1 MVSQEKLEKYC
12 NSAKELHNLF
22 WLNLEIAKTELVVK
36 NSPVDFDVHKL
47 ICDTYEG
54 IISARFFISRFE
66 LLATLKDRSSDE
78 CKKGNEVVEKFRQLE
93 EVFDTQT
100 QVLETLR
107 SKPKAHAS
115 E

>member
-1 MVSQEKLEKYC
+1 M
-12 NSAKELHNLF
+12 
-22 WLNLEIAKTELVVK
+22 VK

-47 ICDTYEG
+47 ICDTYECV
-54 IISARFFISRFE
+54 ISTRSFISRFE

-78 CKKGNEVVEKFRQLE
+78 RKKDNELVEKFRQLE

-107 SKPKAHAS
+107 SKPKTHACD
-115 E
+115 